1 MTERTLLIRTGRTI
15 QQDWFDERTG
25 LVREAAF
32 TRRVEVCG
40 VRVGRIFLPSRERRY
55 LPVRGLDPGG
65 G

>member
-32 TRRVEVCG
+32 TRRVEELDHRPCD
-40 VRVGRIFLPSRERRY
+40 RENRR
-55 LPVRGLDPGG
+55 
-65 G
+65 